1 MPDNWPVPE
10 GKTPVGLSDPPD
22 GAIIMLVPFTMGTRL
37 PLGAEYMCV
46 GVTENCDCDAVE
58 GRVGSVVAAVLL
70 GPRPGMLRGKQVE
83 NRGSVVLNRAVDQD
97 LEAKS
102 AIVPSSPRSTSMSS
116 VLSSLTPVSE
126 ELPLQTPPWSD
137 SILIQLNFTG

>member
-1 MPDNWPVPE
+1 
-10 GKTPVGLSDPPD
+10 
-22 GAIIMLVPFTMGTRL
+22 
-37 PLGAEYMCV
+37 MCV
-46 GVTENCDCDAVE
+46 GVTENCDGDTDE
-58 GRVGSVVAAVLL
+58 GRVGRVVAAVVL

-83 NRGSVVLNRAVDQD
+83 NRGSVVLNSAVDQA

-102 AIVPSSPRSTSMSS
+102 AIVPSSSRSTSMSS

-137 SILIQLNFTG
+137 SKLVQFSFLG